1 MNAKVNIVTLGWTLS
16 IYKYMKDSHLPL
28 EEASCEVLREGSH
41 LSLSLSHTH
50 THTHTHTHATREI
63 LPDSPRYKPC
73 PRLGKL
79 PFLPLYPPPLTGL
92 SI

>member
-1 MNAKVNIVTLGWTLS
+1 VNAKVNIVTLGWTLS
-16 IYKYMKDSHLPL
+16 IYQYMKDSHLPL
-28 EEASCEVLREGSH
+28 EEVSCEVLREGSH
-41 LSLSLSHTH
+41 LSLSLSVSLSHTH
-50 THTHTHTHATREI
+50 THTQI
-63 LPDSPRYKPC
+63 LPDSPRYKAY